1 MGTLLV
7 LSRVTVRQWMVL
19 EHNGVM
25 WTPLLVPVKTWCLL
39 KDSPTIPGHMRL
51 VLLLLLAVL
60 SALLLLL
67 CLTMSMLLWLLT
79 LLSMSMLLWLLPLLT
94 MSMYQL
100 LSLPLLMSMYLL
112 DSITQRFL
120 KDSMLQSLR
129 LLALRLLPNKI
140 LNWCERLIVWASHI
154 I

>member
-7 LSRVTVRQWMVL
+7 LSRVTARQWMVL

-60 SALLLLL
+60 SALL
-67 CLTMSMLLWLLT
+67 WLLSLT
-79 LLSMSMLLWLLPLLT
+79 MSMLLWLLPLLS
-94 MSMYQL
+94 MSMLLFLNTFMYQL
-100 LSLPLLMSMYLL
+100 LSLPL
-112 DSITQRFL
+112 
-120 KDSMLQSLR
+120 
-129 LLALRLLPNKI
+129 P
-140 LNWCERLIVWASHI
+140 
-154 I
+154 

>member
-67 CLTMSMLLWLLT
+67 CLTMSMLLWLL
-79 LLSMSMLLWLLPLLT
+79 PLLT
-94 MSMYQL
+94 MSISLLLNMFMYQL

>member
-1 MGTLLV
+1 MG
-7 LSRVTVRQWMVL
+7 SRVTVRQWMVL
-19 EHNGVM
+19 EHNGVT

-67 CLTMSMLLWLLT
+67 CLTMSMLLWLLP

-94 MSMYQL
+94 MSIRLLLNMSMYQL
-100 LSLPLLMSMYLL
+100 LSLPLLMSMYQL

-120 KDSMLQSLR
+120 KDSMLQSQR

-140 LNWCERLIVWASHI
+140 
-154 I
+154 

>member
-1 MGTLLV
+1 
-7 LSRVTVRQWMVL
+7 
-19 EHNGVM
+19 
-25 WTPLLVPVKTWCLL
+25 
-39 KDSPTIPGHMRL
+39 MRL
-51 VLLLLLAVL
+51 VLPLLLAVL

-67 CLTMSMLLWLLT
+67 CLTMSMLLWLL
-79 LLSMSMLLWLLPLLT
+79 PLLT
-94 MSMYQL
+94 MSICLLLNMSMYQL
-100 LSLPLLMSMYLL
+100 MSLPLPMFMYLL

-140 LNWCERLIVWASHI
+140 LNWFERLIVWASHI

>member
-1 MGTLLV
+1 MG
-7 LSRVTVRQWMVL
+7 SRVTVRQWMVL

-25 WTPLLVPVKTWCLL
+25 WTPLLVHVKTWCLL

-60 SALLLLL
+60 SALL
-67 CLTMSMLLWLLT
+67 WLLP

-94 MSMYQL
+94 MSICLLLNMSMYQL

-120 KDSMLQSLR
+120 KDSMLQSQR

-140 LNWCERLIVWASHI
+140 
-154 I
+154 

>member
-51 VLLLLLAVL
+51 VLLLLLVVL
-60 SALLLLL
+60 SALLLSLF
-67 CLTMSMLLWLLT
+67 LT
-79 LLSMSMLLWLLPLLT
+79 MSMLLWLLPLLT
-94 MSMYQL
+94 MSISLLLNMFMYQL
-100 LSLPLLMSMYLL
+100 LSLPLPMFMYLL

-129 LLALRLLPNKI
+129 LLALRLLLNKI
-140 LNWCERLIVWASHI
+140 LDWFKILIVWASYI

>member
-25 WTPLLVPVKTWCLL
+25 WTPLLVAVKTWCLL

-67 CLTMSMLLWLLT
+67 CPI
-79 LLSMSMLLWLLPLLT
+79 MSMLLWLLPLLS
-94 MSMYQL
+94 MSICLLLNTFMYQL
-100 LSLPLLMSMYLL
+100 LSLPLPMFMYLL

-120 KDSMLQSLR
+120 KDSMLQSQR

-140 LNWCERLIVWASHI
+140 
-154 I
+154 